1 MVHFIELNF
10 KVLMEGVLGFTCSS
24 SSGTGNGAAHCIFG
38 GLLSNKSCFICSCHF
53 AFHFLVDLSFSLL
66 KKIILL

>member
-24 SSGTGNGAAHCIFG
+24 SSGTGNGAANCIFI
-38 GLLSNKSCFICSCHF
+38 GLISNK
-53 AFHFLVDLSFSLL
+53 
-66 KKIILL
+66 